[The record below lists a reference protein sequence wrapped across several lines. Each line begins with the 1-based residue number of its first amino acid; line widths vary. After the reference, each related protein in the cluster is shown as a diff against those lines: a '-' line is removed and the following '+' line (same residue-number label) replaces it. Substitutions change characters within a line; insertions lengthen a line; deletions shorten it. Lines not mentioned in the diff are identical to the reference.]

1 VKRHNDQ
8 GNSHEGNHL
17 IGDLLAVSEGVYYL
31 HGAGPVAKSY
41 ILICGGGVWGGRT
54 EREGRREGRTER
66 ERERGRRLGLAWT
79 FKTSKPSPS
88 DILPPIRPH
97 FLVLI
102 ILSNSTTLW

>member
-1 VKRHNDQ
+1 MLRIWRITFYSKVQEANTVASKR
-8 GNSHEGNHL
+8 E
-17 IGDLLAVSEGVYYL
+17 
-31 HGAGPVAKSY
+31 
-41 ILICGGGVWGGRT
+41 GGR
-54 EREGRREGRTER
+54 ERGRKGKRERGREEQR